1 MILST
6 VEKCFKPNKILL
18 NFLIIVLFF
27 LWGVV
32 HAISQKTICS
42 NQYIKNEKNI
52 RTIYLNYK
60 FKGKRCL
67 SWKAYFQLGQRAYVG
82 GKLKEA
88 LWSVNFGLQN
98 LSEKQGTLVTK
109 FKSLKGSILREM
121 NRFEEAIII
130 LREVVFEDNVTG
142 SKTTIKEKAHLQLIQ
157 TYYVKTAFKTSQD
170 VAYLITLFRNR
181 YPKSKYLKLLQNWQ
195 SKK

>member
-1 MILST
+1 M
-6 VEKCFKPNKILL
+6 EKCFKPNKILL

-67 SWKAYFQLGQRAYVG
+67 SWKAYFQLGQRAYIG

-88 LWSVNFGLQN
+88 LWSVNLGLQN
-98 LSEKQGTLVTK
+98 LSKKQGILVAK

-130 LREVVFEDNVTG
+130 LREVVFEDNVPD
-142 SKTTIKEKAHLQLIQ
+142 SKTMIKEKSHLQLIQ
-157 TYYVKTAFKTSQD
+157 TYYAKTEFKTSQD